1 MFIWIFPQKNAAVTK
16 PAGEW
21 NESRIKQVNGKI
33 EFYLNGVLTAEQ
45 DLTSKEWKD
54 LVAKSNFK
62 YFATFGK
69 TVKDVLLFRIGQR
82 NSFQKYQ
89 NKRIVIFRKNES
101 QSSRYFGIYCL
112 GVYQHLKIV

>member
-1 MFIWIFPQKNAAVTK
+1 LLDTKHDDYEANVKKSRMFIWVFPQKNAAVTK

-69 TVKDVLLFRIGQR
+69 TVKGRIALQDW
-82 NSFQKYQ
+82 SK
-89 NKRIVIFRKNES
+89 E
-101 QSSRYFGIYCL
+101 
-112 GVYQHLKIV
+112 

>member
-1 MFIWIFPQKNAAVTK
+1 LLDTKHDDYEANVKKEQDVYMDFPSEKCRSNQTRWRMERV
-16 PAGEW
+16 
-21 NESRIKQVNGKI
+21 RIKQVNGKI

-69 TVKDVLLFRIGQR
+69 TVKT
-82 NSFQKYQ
+82 YC
-89 NKRIVIFRKNES
+89 
-101 QSSRYFGIYCL
+101 SSGL
-112 GVYQHLKIV
+112 VKE